1 VGRRRHE
8 REAGRARSG
17 VVSDGAAP
25 AEPSGAPPSARVR
38 RHIGFSWI
46 WLLPLGALGLVGYLL
61 YTLVVERGPTISITF
76 ETAEGLQ
83 EGQTPVKYRDVTL
96 GVVEHIELTHGFD
109 RVVASIRM
117 DAQAKPLLTEHA
129 RFWVVRPRLT
139 GGLSALQSGL
149 ETLVSGAYVALD
161 PGPRDGGKPIA
172 HFKGLEKPPSTRS
185 DEPGRVFYLS
195 SDTLGGLGEGS
206 PIRYRDVSAGEL
218 LSYDLDAKSG
228 QFALRIFVRAPYD
241 AQVVPGTHFWND
253 SGLRVDNGAQG
264 LNVEVASMESLI
276 AGGIAFASPPAAV
289 HAAPSPAEAHFRLFP
304 TRAQAEVGFYGT
316 GLACVSYYRSPV
328 NGLDV
333 GSAVNLFGKRVGT
346 VTSVDIARTPAGELG
361 ARVAYVLEPGRAA
374 SDTERGALTSEGL
387 ERLVHERMRVVLQ
400 ASSLL
405 LEKKELA
412 LEYSPGA
419 APASLEHEGESLVLP
434 AEARD
439 FKQIVS
445 TLSDIASKIDALP
458 FETIGEHANRALAS
472 IDHAVGGPE
481 LAHALK
487 SADDA
492 LRQVG
497 EVAEEAKADLG
508 PALGRLPAISAK
520 LEQAADEVQATFGP
534 AGYGSD
540 SSAQREL
547 ARTLDEVGSAARSV
561 RLFADF
567 LNRHP
572 EALISGRRADEP

>member
-1 VGRRRHE
+1 
-8 REAGRARSG
+8 
-17 VVSDGAAP
+17 
-25 AEPSGAPPSARVR
+25 VR
-38 RHIGFSWI
+38 RHVGFSWI

-61 YTLVVERGPTISITF
+61 YTLVVQRGPTISITF
-76 ETAEGLQ
+76 ETADGLQ
-83 EGQTPVKYRDVTL
+83 AGQTPVKYRAVTL
-96 GVVEHIELTHGFD
+96 GVVDRIDLMPGFK
-109 RVVASIRM
+109 RVVAKIRM
-117 DAQAKPLLTEHA
+117 DAQAEPLLTEHA
-129 RFWVVRPRLT
+129 RFWVVRPRLS

-149 ETLVSGAYVALD
+149 ETLVSGAYVAID
-161 PGPRDGGKPIA
+161 PGPRDGGKPMT

-195 SDTLGGLGEGS
+195 SPTLGGLGEGS

-218 LSYDLDAKSG
+218 LSYELDPKSG
-228 QFALRIFVRAPYD
+228 QFSLRIFVRAPYD
-241 AQVVPGTHFWND
+241 AHVVPGTRFWND
-253 SGLRVDNGAQG
+253 SGLRVDDGAQV
-264 LNVEVASMESLI
+264 LNVQVDSVESLV
-276 AGGIAFASPPAAV
+276 AGGIAFASPPGAEAS
-289 HAAPSPAEAHFRLFP
+289 APSPAEAHFPLF
-304 TRAQAEVGFYGT
+304 TSRGQAEVGFYGP
-316 GLACVSYYRSPV
+316 GLACVSYYQSPV
-328 NGLDV
+328 NGLDA
-333 GSAVNLFGKRVGT
+333 GSPVTLFGKRVGT
-346 VTSVDIARTPAGELG
+346 VTSVDIARTAEGELG
-361 ARVAYVLEPGRAA
+361 VRVAYVLEPGRAA
-374 SDTERGALTSEGL
+374 SDTERGAHTPDGHQA
-387 ERLVHERMRVVLQ
+387 LVHERLRVVLQ
-400 ASSLL
+400 TSSLL

-419 APASLEHEGESLVLP
+419 APVSLAKEGESLVLP

-439 FKQIVS
+439 FKHVVS

-458 FETIGEHANRALAS
+458 FEAMGQHANHALAS

-481 LAHALK
+481 LARALK
-487 SADDA
+487 SAEEA
-492 LRQVG
+492 LQQVS
-497 EVAEEAKADLG
+497 EVAEQAKVNLG

-540 SSAQREL
+540 SGAQREL